1 VVLTSKLS
9 HKSSEPRLGTKSI
22 ISYKTCCT
30 CGLNKK
36 IDEFHKNSSKKD
48 GLQADCK
55 DCANKKRKQRY
66 VKKKMPSMGY
76 ESSISLTLDSEKM
89 FSFADV
95 FAEGIKGLIENGEL
109 E

>member
-1 VVLTSKLS
+1 MSLKKVS
-9 HKSSEPRLGTKSI
+9 HKADLLLHGTKNI
-22 ISYKTCCT
+22 VSYKTCCT
-30 CGLNKK
+30 CGLNKSV
-36 IDEFHKNSSKKD
+36 DEYHKNSSKKD

-55 DCANKKRKQRY
+55 GCANKKRKQRY
-66 VKKKMPSMGY
+66 VKKKVPSKGY